1 MGIIAKKPLRDFWE
15 RHPDAKQPLEIW
27 YREVKREIWDTPH
40 DLKAKYQKASIIGD
54 NRVVFDIGNNQ
65 FRLIVRVNYQYH
77 QVYIRFIGT
86 HSEYDDL
93 IDAKG
98 GVIQAAYHIWA
109 PKEMGSIEEERG
121 GTFRF

>member
-15 RHPDAKQPLEIW
+15 RHPDAKQPLENW

-40 DLKAKYQKASIIGD
+40 DLKAKYQQASIIGD

-93 IDAKG
+93 IDAKE
-98 GVIQAAYHIWA
+98 V
-109 PKEMGSIEEERG
+109 
-121 GTFRF
+121 